1 MPPWSQIVH
10 VYRIFL
16 VTFNPVK
23 TEVLYYGNG
32 QPPNL
37 DFDSTMLTPS
47 ESHTH
52 LGVTLSNNCK
62 WTIHINNII
71 LSATKLLGI
80 IRKIKYTIRG
90 RAFNQIYISFI
101 RPRLEYA
108 SSVWYNCNQLEQ
120 NMIIVDAVHHYINAT
135 KRFENNY
142 SPTIAHCNYILI
154 SHSLFLFSVHLLI
167 LHFFLKN
174 ILYMLYCHVD
184 LIIYYVYKV
193 RAVTKFT
200 NL

>member
-1 MPPWSQIVH
+1 MVKQW
-10 VYRIFL
+10 L
-16 VTFNPVK
+16 DTFNPVK
-23 TEVLYYGNG
+23 NEVLYYGNG

-37 DFDSTMLTPS
+37 EFDNTMLTPS
-47 ESHTH
+47 ESHKH

-120 NMIIVDAVHHYINAT
+120 NIIIVDAVHHYINAQSVS
-135 KRFENNY
+135 K
-142 SPTIAHCNYILI
+142 TITPLQSFTATI
-154 SHSLFLFSVHLLI
+154 SLSLTLSSSSQSIFLSCIFS
-167 LHFFLKN
+167 
-174 ILYMLYCHVD
+174 
-184 LIIYYVYKV
+184 
-193 RAVTKFT
+193 
-200 NL
+200 

>member
-1 MPPWSQIVH
+1 MSAGVTQGSVLGPLLFLVFVNDINENLVSISRLFADDTSLACTTSYVDDLEGILNHDLHVISQWSKQW
-10 VYRIFL
+10 L

-37 DFDSTMLTPS
+37 EFDNYMLTPS

-71 LSATKLLGI
+71 LAATKLLGI
-80 IRKIKYTIRG
+80 LRKIKYTIRR
-90 RAFNQIYISFI
+90 RALNQIYISFL

-108 SSVWYNCNQLEQ
+108 SSVWDNCNQLEKK
-120 NMIIVDAVHHYINAT
+120 T
-135 KRFENNY
+135 
-142 SPTIAHCNYILI
+142 
-154 SHSLFLFSVHLLI
+154 
-167 LHFFLKN
+167 
-174 ILYMLYCHVD
+174 
-184 LIIYYVYKV
+184 
-193 RAVTKFT
+193 
-200 NL
+200 